1 MASNFNDATNLVQCA
16 RSLSY
21 LESTTMQ
28 PMVNIAL
35 RAARDAGEMI
45 VKSADNLDLVKV
57 DEKGRHDFVTEVD
70 KRSEETIIY
79 HIKKAYPDH
88 TFLGEETGRSG
99 NPDSDVEW
107 IIDPLDGTTNFV
119 RGIPHVAISIACRIK
134 GKLEHAVILE
144 PFKREE
150 FTASRG
156 KGAHL
161 NGRRL
166 RVSGRKEQDGAL
178 YATGIPF
185 NAPAFDYMHDYLA
198 CMHEFA
204 DNSAGIRRLGV
215 ASLDLAYLAA
225 GRVDVFW
232 EMHLKPWDIA
242 AGVLMVR
249 EAGGMVSDFQGGES
263 FLESGHIVASTP
275 KLFKPSLQVI
285 SKHLG
290 HRR

>member
-1 MASNFNDATNLVQCA
+1 
-16 RSLSY
+16 
-21 LESTTMQ
+21 MQ

-35 RAARDAGEMI
+35 RAARLAGEMI

-70 KRSEETIIY
+70 RRSEETIIY
-79 HIKKAYPDH
+79 HINKAYPDH
-88 TFLGEETGRSG
+88 RFVGEESGTSG
-99 NPDSDVEW
+99 NPDAEVEW

-134 GKLEHAVILE
+134 GKLEHGVILE

-156 KGAHL
+156 HGASL
-161 NGRRL
+161 NGRRI
-166 RVSGRKEQDGAL
+166 RVSGRTEEAGAL

-185 NAPAFDYMHDYLA
+185 SAPSFNEMDNYLA
-198 CMHEFA
+198 CMHDFA

-215 ASLDLAYLAA
+215 ASLDLAYVAA
-225 GRVDVFW
+225 GRMDVFW
-232 EMHLKPWDIA
+232 EMSLKPWDIA

-263 FLESGHIVASTP
+263 FMQSGNILACTP
-275 KLFKPSLQVI
+275 KLFKPSLKVV

-290 HRR
+290 HIK